1 MSSQTPEVLM
11 KRSNLDKVR
20 PLHELLVE
28 ANLQPLKGVEGLA
41 EALRDEKVLKNDQWR
56 PSLICETLIIALFT
70 TRAGISLLPLF
81 SESAKRKRVGPRV
94 LEWHNDEELM
104 LRFFSYILENRSSRI
119 EPRLFE
125 KARWKLPLFFL
136 IESKFLAA
144 SMVLDQNYNL
154 LLDYVHTITP
164 MIKRWVHRAFT
175 QGTFFK
181 DTVVC
186 YNRVYELK
194 DSSEWYS
201 FGTKKSNEERRA
213 IQQFLRENSEQ
224 VLDTYHEMVRP
235 SNERAINDT
244 ASCHHRISQ
253 HENVYSFDIN
263 QDGSLEIPN
272 IMSHASVRHDILQNL
287 MRLPLCD
294 SPLLQWQFK
303 LMAGL
308 VDPLTQPPPN
318 DKHIISLDL
327 LYQMLLGLMEPAISN
342 TLGSDGCDWKFHLC
356 FNMQKI
362 IQASLKRLNLQDFDT
377 LNSINNSDE
386 DVSWRDNLHSWLP
399 HGLNTQ
405 NLELIYM
412 IDILAVYTIYKLY
425 EDLPVQL
432 NPFLSPMISLWK
444 NLTCVILLGLEI
456 DRFEEEHETFET
468 PVLVRA
474 TIRGAAAL
482 RAVVATILN
491 GHVDTYKHDFMHEPL
506 NTFMSPHGR
515 KLCQGALYAD
525 LRSHAA
531 ALLALGTELEDVTN
545 LLADLQAGDRF
556 DEDVRYMFE
565 YECDNYNEGDSESEK
580 DGKLAVEQPKILQRR
595 CNCIFD
601 DDEMAE
607 DEDFDGEN
615 DEAFFSKHLILQQN
629 AQTSLSMS
637 SSGKPRAVRSSG
649 AFEFD
654 YSGKDWRDIPRGSN
668 FYYSPDFKFIESPS
682 LSSLLALTKKAS
694 SEKLVEKESLT
705 LLRSVASCV
714 KNEQDEITLGNLIDP
729 HQDSQADEE
738 SRNADKIEPDDIYE
752 MWCENSTFEKIVYFN
767 HTLAW
772 KLMDEMLL
780 CIGYRRVLIW
790 FITHMEL
797 NHSLIHYIFE
807 LVMGLRGNSDEN
819 DRDVDLAG
827 PPLQDVDKVK
837 GELSVGFSRQGA
849 LQLSTIE
856 TKMLLQEFF
865 TNAAIFI
872 SKKSE
877 ESTDI
882 ANEEQNNENRDLN
895 GNSENVSLY
904 AMGLMKLICFMVR
917 TFINKEKFD
926 FSESECVFE
935 LQALLMNWIGII
947 PEAKTLFFELKS
959 LIAGFST
966 ATSVQEQK
974 NAEVKNDTQEDVPK
988 EQSPVR
994 VSNTAGFEFN
1004 RKLMTLLP
1012 PLVKNKE
1019 ENAAMQTLRSFIKTS
1034 SFLNTVPV
1042 IGRKIV
1048 YEDDK
1053 ILPLPKSD
1061 VPLALHEYIDYDGN
1075 YAYASGDDYEDA

>member
-1 MSSQTPEVLM
+1 M
-11 KRSNLDKVR
+11 KKAKQGDVR
-20 PLHELLVE
+20 PVRPVRELFE
-28 ANLQPLKGVEGLA
+28 EGGLQPLKGA
-41 EALRDEKVLKNDQWR
+41 EALAGALRDDGVVRNEELR
-56 PSLICETLIIALFT
+56 PSLICESLIVALFT
-70 TRAGISLLPLF
+70 TRAGSSLLPLL
-81 SESAKRKRVGPRV
+81 SESAKRKKSSFKVQ
-94 LEWHNDEELM
+94 EWQNDEVLM
-104 LRFFSYILENRSSRI
+104 LRFFSYILENRNSRVD
-119 EPRLFE
+119 PRLFD
-125 KARWKLPLFFL
+125 KARYKLPLFFL

-154 LLDYVHTITP
+154 LTDYIHSITP
-164 MIKRWVHRAFT
+164 MVKRWVQVACD

-181 DTVVC
+181 DTLV
-186 YNRVYELK
+186 YHDRLYELHNNT
-194 DSSEWYS
+194 EWYS
-201 FGTKKSNEERRA
+201 FSAQQVPAERNA
-213 IQQFLRENSEQ
+213 VEKFLRENNEQGLRVFQELVDPVSESHAK
-224 VLDTYHEMVRP
+224 DTGSY
-235 SNERAINDT
+235 
-244 ASCHHRISQ
+244 HHRISQ
-253 HENVYSFDIN
+253 NENVYSFDLN
-263 QDGSLEIPN
+263 QDGSLEMPN
-272 IMSHASVRHDILQNL
+272 IMSHASVRHDILL
-287 MRLPLCD
+287 SLLRLPSCD
-294 SPLLQWQFK
+294 APLLKWQFK

-318 DKHIISLDL
+318 DEHVISLDL
-327 LYQMLLGLMEPAISN
+327 IYQMLLGLLTPAVRT
-342 TLGSDGCDWKFHLC
+342 TLSSDGCNWRFHLC

-362 IQASLKRLNLQDFDT
+362 IEASLRRLNLQDFEI

-386 DVSWRDNLHSWLP
+386 AVSWRENLHSWLP

-405 NLELIYM
+405 NLEIIYM

-425 EDLPVQL
+425 EHLPVQL
-432 NPFLSPMISLWK
+432 NPFLSPMMSLWK

-491 GHVDTYKHDFMHEPL
+491 GHAETYRHDFKHEPL

-531 ALLALGTELEDVTN
+531 ALLALGSELEDVTN

-565 YECDNYNEGDSESEK
+565 YECDDYVEDDSSQSIDK
-580 DGKLAVEQPKILQRR
+580 DGKSVTDQPKILQRR

-607 DEDFDGEN
+607 DEELDGEY

-629 AQTSLSMS
+629 AQTSLAMS
-637 SSGKPRAVRSSG
+637 ASGKPRAVRSSG

-654 YSGKDWRDIPRGSN
+654 YSGKDWRDIPRGAN
-668 FYYSPDFKFIESPS
+668 FYYAPEFDFIESPS
-682 LSSLLALTKKAS
+682 LSAILALTMKAA
-694 SEKLVEKESLT
+694 SEKLDDSESLL

-714 KNEQDEITLGNLIDP
+714 KNEQDEATLGNLIEP
-729 HQDSQADEE
+729 HHDSQSDEANE
-738 SRNADKIEPDDIYE
+738 KTDKIEPDDIYE
-752 MWCENSTFEKIVYFN
+752 MWCENSTFEKLVYFN
-767 HTLAW
+767 HTIAW

-780 CIGYRRVLIW
+780 CIGYRRVLVW

-807 LVMGLRGNSDEN
+807 LVMGLRGYADDNERKN
-819 DRDVDLAG
+819 ELASATN
-827 PPLQDVDKVK
+827 QDDATKSTLRVN
-837 GELSVGFSRQGA
+837 FSRQGP
-849 LQLSTIE
+849 LQLSAIE

-865 TNAAIFI
+865 TNAAIYI

-877 ESTDI
+877 ETTSVGD
-882 ANEEQNNENRDLN
+882 EEQRSDDADSN
-895 GNSENVSLY
+895 GNPENVSMY
-904 AMGLMKLICFMVR
+904 ALGLMKLICFMVK
-917 TFINKEKFD
+917 TFINKGKFD
-926 FSESECVFE
+926 FGESECIFE

-947 PEAKTLFFELKS
+947 PEAKNLFFELKS
-959 LIAGFST
+959 LIADFNSDNTT
-966 ATSVQEQK
+966 AEK
-974 NAEVKNDTQEDVPK
+974 EMAEAKKDKQN
-988 EQSPVR
+988 VR
-994 VSNTAGFEFN
+994 DANSESKAVSSADFEFN
-1004 RKLMTLLP
+1004 RKLMRLLP
-1012 PLVKNKE
+1012 PLIKDKE

-1034 SFLNTVPV
+1034 SFLNAVPV

-1061 VPLALHEYIDYDGN
+1061 VPLALHEYIADYDGN
-1075 YAYASGDDYEDA
+1075 YAYASAEEYEDD

>member
-1 MSSQTPEVLM
+1 M
-11 KRSNLDKVR
+11 KKCRVDEIR
-20 PLHELLVE
+20 PLSELLEE
-28 ANLQPLKGVEGLA
+28 AGLQPLKGVDGLA
-41 EALRDEKVLKNDQWR
+41 EALRDENVVNKEKWR
-56 PSLICETLIIALFT
+56 SSLICETLVITLFT
-70 TRAGISLLPLF
+70 TRAGISLLPLL
-81 SESAKRKRVGPRV
+81 SESAKRKKGVSRGQ
-94 LEWHNDEELM
+94 EWQNNEELM
-104 LRFFSYILENRSSRI
+104 LRFFAYVLENRNSGIDSG
-119 EPRLFE
+119 LFTR
-125 KARWKLPLFFL
+125 ARWKLPLFFL

-154 LLDYVHTITP
+154 LLDYIHSVIP
-164 MIKRWVHRAFT
+164 MVKKWTQRALA
-175 QGTFFK
+175 QSGFFK
-181 DTVVC
+181 DTVVR
-186 YNRVYELK
+186 YGRVFELHN
-194 DSSEWYS
+194 SSQWYDFS
-201 FGTKKSNEERRA
+201 AQNSTQELAAVQKFLSENNEQA
-213 IQQFLRENSEQ
+213 LSILQ
-224 VLDTYHEMVRP
+224 EMV
-235 SNERAINDT
+235 NEHKESHTVNT
-244 ASCHHRISQ
+244 TSYHHRISQ
-253 HENVYSFDIN
+253 HENVYSFDLN

-272 IMSHASVRHDILQNL
+272 IMTHASVRHDILLNL
-287 MRLPLCD
+287 LKLPVRD
-294 SPLLQWQFK
+294 SPLLKLQFK

-318 DKHIISLDL
+318 DQHIISLNL
-327 LYQMLLGLMEPAISN
+327 IYEMLLGLLEPSIRRS
-342 TLGSDGCDWKFHLC
+342 LCSEGCDWRFHLC

-362 IQASLKRLNLQDFDT
+362 IQESLKRLNLQDFET

-386 DVSWRDNLHSWLP
+386 EGSWRENLHLWLP

-405 NLELIYM
+405 NLELVYM

-425 EDLPVQL
+425 EHQPIQL
-432 NPFLSPMISLWK
+432 NPFLSPLISLWK

-491 GHVDTYKHDFMHEPL
+491 GHVETYKHDFMHEPL

-545 LLADLQAGDRF
+545 LLSDLQAGDRF

-565 YECDNYNEGDSESEK
+565 YECDDYNEDDSSQSIEK
-580 DGKLAVEQPKILQRR
+580 DGSPTIEQPKILQRR

-601 DDEMAE
+601 DDEMVE
-607 DEDFDGEN
+607 DEDLDGEN
-615 DEAFFSKHLILQQN
+615 DEAFFSKHMMLQQN
-629 AQTSLSMS
+629 AQASLAMS
-637 SSGKPRAVRSSG
+637 SNGKPRAVRSNG

-668 FYYSPDFKFIESPS
+668 LYYAPDYTFVETPS
-682 LSSLLALTKKAS
+682 LSTVIKLTMQSA
-694 SEKLVEKESLT
+694 SEKLNEKDSH
-705 LLRSVASCV
+705 LLLKSVASCV

-729 HQDSQADEE
+729 RHDNETEE
-738 SRNADKIEPDDIYE
+738 AAASPDKIEPDDVYE
-752 MWCENSTFEKIVYFN
+752 MWCENSTFEKMVYHN

-807 LVMGLRGNSDEN
+807 LVMGLRGDSDDNGLNSEGD
-819 DRDVDLAG
+819 DQRVSDDKKSRSPLA
-827 PPLQDVDKVK
+827 LQ
-837 GELSVGFSRQGA
+837 FSRQGS
-849 LQLSTIE
+849 LQLSAIE

-865 TNAAIFI
+865 TNAAIYI

-877 ESTDI
+877 ETSNAPSGEGLDERQ
-882 ANEEQNNENRDLN
+882 ASNEIP
-895 GNSENVSLY
+895 ENVSLY
-904 AMGLMKLICFMVR
+904 AMGLMKLICFMVK
-917 TFINKEKFD
+917 TFIDKGKFD

-947 PEAKTLFFELKS
+947 PEAKNLFFELKG
-959 LIAGFST
+959 LIAGLNNGNASQDFKQSNVKDKANKEPAPEQAT
-966 ATSVQEQK
+966 AATTDG
-974 NAEVKNDTQEDVPK
+974 AD
-988 EQSPVR
+988 
-994 VSNTAGFEFN
+994 FEFN
-1004 RKLMTLLP
+1004 RKLVSLLP

-1034 SFLNTVPV
+1034 SFLNVVPT
-1042 IGRKIV
+1042 IGRKII

-1053 ILPLPKSD
+1053 ILPLPESD
-1061 VPLALHEYIDYDGN
+1061 LPLALHEYIADYENN
-1075 YAYASGDDYEDA
+1075 YAYGSGEEYEDD